1 MIRMASC
8 GLMWVVL
15 GIAVGAAGDVVV
27 LQNGDRVEGE
37 IVSETPTEV
46 HIKRAYKSGNIKF
59 TDKIERS
66 RIARIE
72 KGEAEAPAPGSI
84 AAQTRPS
91 ASQPIALTDA
101 DRKELIKVALEQW
114 EKQNYS
120 GAGITLSKLING
132 STKLE
137 LSRLSKE
144 VESKIEL
151 SLGDMAAEAH
161 LQSAIARSRGQG
173 VVLPYVTD
181 YEKPYLVP
189 RLIDAY
195 EEAMTKPVGADP
207 PPAPKPPARTGVK
220 KTTRPKAGEP
230 SAQAEPPPSPAASQ
244 PVGDTYVLAQLL
256 EAPAPF
262 TGTPGE
268 ATAVARQI
276 RLASSLLTARIKYD
290 GAYKSNPDVKTD
302 VDAKKKQLAD
312 LDRALFSKARP
323 AASGREM
330 KARPPAGM
338 MGGPQQPQV
347 GQGPRGPMGPED
359 GEQARGANQAR
370 KMINKVR
377 DRQDGEPDEPDN
389 EDMDDNR

>member
-1 MIRMASC
+1 MSRMANC

-37 IVSETPTEV
+37 IISETAAEV
-46 HIKRAYKSGNIKF
+46 HIKRAYKSGNIKY

-72 KGEAEAPAPGSI
+72 KGEVEAPAPGSI

-114 EKQNYS
+114 EKQNHS

-132 STKLE
+132 STKPE
-137 LSRLSKE
+137 LNRLSKE

-181 YEKPYLVP
+181 YEKPYLVT
-189 RLIDAY
+189 RLIEAY
-195 EEAMTKPVGADP
+195 EEAMTKPVGAEP
-207 PPAPKPPARTGVK
+207 PPAPKPPARTGPR
-220 KTTRPKAGEP
+220 KTMRSKAGEP
-230 SAQAEPPPSPAASQ
+230 SVQPEPPPPPAASQ

-262 TGTPGE
+262 AGTPEE

-312 LDRALFSKARP
+312 LDRALFSKTHP
-323 AASGREM
+323 AAPGREM
-330 KARPPAGM
+330 RARPPAGM
-338 MGGPQQPQV
+338 MGGPQQPNV

-359 GEQARGANQAR
+359 GEQTRGANQAR

-377 DRQDGEPDEPDN
+377 DRQDGEPDEQDN
-389 EDMDDNR
+389 DDTNDNR